1 MQSLQR
7 WLHRD
12 HQSLLQLLQW
22 LAECDPVHQESACLS
37 VLRRMH
43 RHTDAHLCIEDE
55 LLFPLIEREQKCHD
69 VVMLRAAHG
78 RIRHAIGKLNGA
90 MINRDWPRFRVEARQ
105 LYEEFQT
112 LQSFEQQRLSDLI
125 ELSLSHQD
133 QEALWQSVLAI
144 RQRVGLPLPKE
155 PDSVTAP
162 VMQTVSPGL

>member
-1 MQSLQR
+1 MQSLQM

-22 LAECDPVHQESACLS
+22 LAECDPDHQESACLS

-55 LLFPLIEREQKCHD
+55 LLFPLIEREQKCPD
-69 VVMLRAAHG
+69 IVMLRAAHG

-90 MINRDWPRFRVEARQ
+90 MINRDWSRFRAESRQ
-105 LYEEFQT
+105 LYEQFQT
-112 LQSFEQQRLSDLI
+112 LQSYEQQRLSDLI
-125 ELSLSHQD
+125 EEALSHQD

-144 RQRVGLPLPKE
+144 RQRVGLPLPKDLDNTT
-155 PDSVTAP
+155 PP
-162 VMQTVSPGL
+162 VVHALSPAL

>member
-1 MQSLQR
+1 MQRLQM

-22 LAECDPVHQESACLS
+22 LAECDPNQQESACQS

-55 LLFPLIEREQKCHD
+55 LLFPLIERDQKRHD
-69 VVMLRAAHG
+69 IMMLRAAHG

-90 MINRDWPRFRVEARQ
+90 MINRDWPRFRIEARQ

-112 LQSFEQQRLSDLI
+112 LQSYEQQKLSDLI
-125 ELSLSHQD
+125 ALALSAQD
-133 QEALWQSVLAI
+133 QDVLWQSVLAI
-144 RQRVGLPLPKE
+144 RQRVGLPLPKLSE
-155 PDSVTAP
+155 SSTMPCPTPHSV
-162 VMQTVSPGL
+162 GL